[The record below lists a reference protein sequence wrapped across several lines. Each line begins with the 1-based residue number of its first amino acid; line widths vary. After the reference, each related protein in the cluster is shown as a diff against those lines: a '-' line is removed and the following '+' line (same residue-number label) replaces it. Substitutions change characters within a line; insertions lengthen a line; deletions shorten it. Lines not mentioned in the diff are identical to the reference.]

1 MKSMLMALLA
11 KDSKGEHRPASA
23 GGLPCVSINNSYCS
37 FTPSLLRCYHIKT
50 DTTVPQI
57 CSNSNIIRFN
67 SHSS

>member
-23 GGLPCVSINNSYCS
+23 GRLCCVSINNSYCS
-37 FTPSLLRCYHIKT
+37 FTPSLLSCYHIKT
-50 DTTVPQI
+50 YTTVSLL

-67 SHSS
+67 SYSS